1 MSAYR
6 LNIRESKY
14 DFDHYRSVIDVLIP
28 LQDRDDSYDSSA
40 KCDGTTSSYRR
51 MGRGFNRSPRCLY
64 SDQEFRE
71 VHAHPD
77 GVFEFFEQY
86 LNKSRPLK
94 IQRWNLLRVREDGR
108 ALSSYSYADKMGNL
122 LTSYEQIVKSM
133 PTDAF
138 DTIITVLTKEESFM
152 GDVDGCR
159 KCRFED
165 TGNEDDEEEYCTDAE
180 IYRHNRHLGEHLCSS
195 IPSYVICL
203 LISFEPKP
211 TAALQLYPI
220 TLQMITT
227 YSLGTMI
234 KQHHN

>member
-14 DFDHYRSVIDVLIP
+14 DFDHDRSVIDVLIP
-28 LQDRDDSYDSSA
+28 LQDRDDSYDTSA

-51 MGRGFNRSPRCLY
+51 MGRVFNQSPRSLY

-77 GVFEFFEQY
+77 RVIEFFEQY

-94 IQRWNLLRVREDGR
+94 IQRWNLLRVREDGS
-108 ALSSYSYADKMGNL
+108 ASSSY
-122 LTSYEQIVKSM
+122 SYEQIVKSM
-133 PTDAF
+133 PTDAL

-152 GDVDGCR
+152 GGVDGCR
-159 KCRFED
+159 KCRVED
-165 TGNEDDEEEYCTDAE
+165 TGNEDDQEEYCTDAE
-180 IYRHNRHLGEHLCSS
+180 IHRHNRHLGKHQLCSFV
-195 IPSYVICL
+195 PSYAICL
-203 LISFEPKP
+203 LAFLHPKP
-211 TAALQLYPI
+211 TPALQLYPI

-227 YSLGTMI
+227 YSLGMMI